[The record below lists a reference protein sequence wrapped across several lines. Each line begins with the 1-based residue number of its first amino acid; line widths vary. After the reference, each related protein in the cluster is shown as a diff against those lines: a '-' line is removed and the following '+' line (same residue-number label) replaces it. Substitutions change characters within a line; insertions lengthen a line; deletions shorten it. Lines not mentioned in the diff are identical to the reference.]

1 MYLLCRCNVSLRG
14 NGMKVLTANSHI
26 PANTPVIECRG
37 KYMLASQLA
46 GRARGGDYVLYHR
59 IAPDLEVCV
68 ESKTYGNDSRFCR
81 RADTVLSDCN
91 AEVRYFNN
99 CWIIFCRWQ
108 WCGSGNRFFLTP
120 LESG

>member
-1 MYLLCRCNVSLRG
+1 
-14 NGMKVLTANSHI
+14 MKVLTANSHI

-91 AEVRYFNN
+91 AEVRH
-99 CWIIFCRWQ
+99 R
-108 WCGSGNRFFLTP
+108 SM
-120 LESG
+120 